1 MAVSVEGVIK
11 QYRKSV
17 VHAVECPADVKEV
30 ENVRAGDDELT
41 VFFGV
46 RRQEPQPVRRFV
58 LPDDTAKLIRP
69 GRNEI
74 DTAVE
79 NVVAC
84 HPVQQDI
91 SSGQDARGQSV
102 GPAQRRQFGFRAKT
116 LRERQYSVRFGIPAF
131 FGEKAQVRIQRNF
144 VPLGLHAQA
153 QAHAHIRLGQRRGQR
168 TPAAR
173 FQPADTDVG
182 KRAVDPKCQI
192 AADPVVALEYL
203 VQVFSPLEAEFPGQR
218 IVRRYAGIVQ
228 HELQPLAAGLHT
240 FSMICDSVVVHTFDV
255 ENFHPFV
262 PDITAEKDTERPA
275 TQTLTLL
282 PHGYRRDAP
291 VLQLT

>member
-1 MAVSVEGVIK
+1 M
-11 QYRKSV
+11 
-17 VHAVECPADVKEV
+17 ECPADVKEG
-30 ENVRAGDDELT
+30 ENVRAGDDELA

-102 GPAQRRQFGFRAKT
+102 GPAQRRQFRFRAKT
-116 LRERQYSVRFGIPAF
+116 LRERQYSVRLIIPV
-131 FGEKAQVRIQRNF
+131 GEKAQVRIQRYF
-144 VPLGLHAQA
+144 VPLRPHA
-153 QAHAHIRLGQRRGQR
+153 QAHAHIRLGQGRRQR
-168 TPAAR
+168 TSAAR

-203 VQVFSPLEAEFPGQR
+203 VQVFSPLEAESLRQR

-240 FSMICDSVVVHTFDV
+240 FSMICNGVVVHTFDV

>member
-1 MAVSVEGVIK
+1 M
-11 QYRKSV
+11 
-17 VHAVECPADVKEV
+17 VECPADVKEV

-74 DTAVE
+74 DAAVE

-91 SSGQDARGQSV
+91 RSGQDARGQSV
-102 GPAQRRQFGFRAKT
+102 GPAQGRQFRFRAKANG
-116 LRERQYSVRFGIPAF
+116 ERQYSVRLIIPV
-131 FGEKAQVRIQRNF
+131 GEKAQVRIQRYF
-144 VPLGLHAQA
+144 VPLRPHA

-173 FQPADTDVG
+173 FQPADTDIG
-182 KRAVDPKCQI
+182 KRAVNPKCQI
-192 AADPVVALEYL
+192 AADSVVALEYL
-203 VQVFSPLEAEFPGQR
+203 VQVFSPLEAEFPSQR

-240 FSMICDSVVVHTFDV
+240 FLIICDGVVVHTFDV

-282 PHGYRRDAP
+282 PHGYRRDVP